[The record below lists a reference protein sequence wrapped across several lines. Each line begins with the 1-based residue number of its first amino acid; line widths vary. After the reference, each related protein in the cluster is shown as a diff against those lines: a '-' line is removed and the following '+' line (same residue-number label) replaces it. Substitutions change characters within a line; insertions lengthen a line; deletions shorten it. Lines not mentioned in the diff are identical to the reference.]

1 MVDSKIKC
9 LKLLDQKKYL
19 EDAEIECMNQPEGPS
34 FLPLPANQKEN
45 EDYLKAFE
53 KLLETEN
60 TYYVSGVA
68 LGLSDRDNEG
78 TFVKIGQP
86 QGEGPFPDLPYPTW
100 TNWDVKS
107 GEPNNY
113 PPAGEDYVV
122 MFIEPPSYAPY
133 AKGMWNDYSGLDSF
147 SVICVVDPS
156 EELFTVNPTVY
167 PSTGYK

>member
-1 MVDSKIKC
+1 MIDSKTKC
-9 LKLLDQKKYL
+9 LKLLDQRKWILLK
-19 EDAEIECMNQPEGPS
+19 DAEDECTMNGPS

-45 EDYLKAFE
+45 DDYLEAFE

-86 QGEGPFPDLPYPTW
+86 QGEGPFPDLPSW
-100 TNWDVKS
+100 TNWDVKNK
-107 GEPNNY
+107 EPNDSY
-113 PPAGEDYVV
+113 GGEDYVV
-122 MFIEPPSYAPY
+122 MFIEPPFYAPN
-133 AKGMWNDYSGLDSF
+133 ATGRWNDYSGLDSF

-156 EELFTVNPTVY
+156 EEL
-167 PSTGYK
+167 

>member
-1 MVDSKIKC
+1 MIDSKTKC
-9 LKLLDQKKYL
+9 LKLLDQRKLLK
-19 EDAEIECMNQPEGPS
+19 DAEDECRKNGPS
-34 FLPLPANQKEN
+34 YLPLPANQKEN
-45 EDYLKAFE
+45 DDYRKAFE
-53 KLLETEN
+53 KLLNGTKN
-60 TYYVSGVA
+60 TYYASGVA

-86 QGEGPFPDLPYPTW
+86 QEDIKFPDLPSW
-100 TNWDVKS
+100 TNWDVESK
-107 GEPNNY
+107 EPNNY

-156 EELFTVNPTVY
+156 EEDLT
-167 PSTGYK
+167 KEL